1 MFKIIP
7 LPLHRRLR
15 KEKKDIERKVKAPEN
30 REKSARKWFK
40 V

>member
-1 MFKIIP
+1 MFRIIP
-7 LPLHRRLR
+7 LPLHRRLSYER
-15 KEKKDIERKVKAPEN
+15 KDIGGKVKAREN